1 MKQNGGAVRAYS
13 ELGQGSTFKVYL
25 PRVDAAVDVEQAGG
39 RKKKGASSGT
49 ETIVLLD
56 DDQAIRTAAVRALTR
71 QGYTV
76 IEATNGPE
84 AVSLAATHKG
94 RIDLLVTDVVMPGAS
109 GPQVAAEFARL
120 WPSVKV
126 IFMSGYTAN
135 VVAQQTFEGGATF
148 LEKPFAPTTFLAKV
162 RSVLDS

>member
-1 MKQNGGAVRAYS
+1 
-13 ELGQGSTFKVYL
+13 
-25 PRVDAAVDVEQAGG
+25 VERTDG
-39 RKKKGASSGT
+39 RKKKSASSGT

-76 IEATNGPE
+76 IEASSGPE
-84 AVSLAATHKG
+84 AVRLAAAHNG
-94 RIDLLVTDVVMPGAS
+94 PIDLLVTDVVMPGAS

-120 WPSVKV
+120 WPNAKV
-126 IFMSGYTAN
+126 IYMSGYTAN
-135 VVAQQTFEGGATF
+135 VVAQQTFENSVTF

-162 RSVLDS
+162 RAVLDA